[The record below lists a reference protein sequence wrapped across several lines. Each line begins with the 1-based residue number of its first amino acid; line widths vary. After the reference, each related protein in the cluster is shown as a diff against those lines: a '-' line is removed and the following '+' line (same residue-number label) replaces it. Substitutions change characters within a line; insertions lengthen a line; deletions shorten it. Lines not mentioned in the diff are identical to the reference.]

1 MIASLP
7 AHIITGFLGSGKTT
21 LLSRL
26 LACPDLA
33 DTAVLINEFGE
44 VGLDHVL
51 VEAVDEDIVLLQSG
65 CICCTIRD
73 DLSRAILDLYSRR
86 EQGLIPPFRRLVIE
100 TTGLA
105 DPTPII
111 ATVLNDRV
119 LHHHLHLGHVVSTV
133 DGINGLANL
142 DAHPE
147 TVKQAAVADRL
158 LITKTDLADKATV
171 ERLHTALRRINPAAP
186 IMEVINGDAD
196 PDLLFGQDGAVEIA
210 NSAEVRRW
218 LDVDAYASH
227 EDEHDQLDR
236 NRHARDI
243 YAFCLTLDRPIEW
256 AAFGVWLTMLL
267 HRHGNDILR
276 VKGILN
282 VLGSDV
288 PVVVQGVQHLVHRPR
303 HLNAWAFEDRHS
315 RLVFIVRG
323 LDEAAIRTSLERFH
337 GLGAGIG
344 HRRP

>member
-1 MIASLP
+1 MTASLP
-7 AHIITGFLGSGKTT
+7 AHIVTGFLGSGKTT
-21 LLSRL
+21 LLNRL

-44 VGLDHVL
+44 VGLDHLL
-51 VEAVDEDIVLLQSG
+51 VEAVDDDIVLLQSG

-86 EQGLIPPFRRLVIE
+86 ERGLVPPFRRLVIE

-119 LHHHLHLGHVVSTV
+119 LQHHLHLGHVVSTV

-142 DAHPE
+142 GAHPE

-158 LITKTDLADKATV
+158 LITKTDLADKTTV
-171 ERLHTALRRINPAAP
+171 AHLRAALRRLNPAAP
-186 IMEVINGDAD
+186 IMEVVDGNAD
-196 PDLLFGQDGAVEIA
+196 PDLLFGQGGTTEGASSVDA
-210 NSAEVRRW
+210 RRW
-218 LDVDAYASH
+218 IEADAYASH
-227 EDEHDQLDR
+227 DGDHDDPVDR

-243 YAFCLTLDRPIEW
+243 HAFCVKLDRPIEW

-282 VLGSDV
+282 VVDSDV
-288 PVVVQGVQHLVHRPR
+288 PVVVQGVQHLVHKPR
-303 HLNAWAFEDRHS
+303 HLNAWPFEDRCS
-315 RLVFIVRG
+315 RLVFIARR
-323 LDEAAIRTSLERFH
+323 LEEAAIRASLERFH
-337 GLGAGIG
+337 ALGAGTG
-344 HRRP
+344 RR